1 MDLVF
6 SVHERRCADVD
17 DPGLDENKIY
27 WILTK
32 LAMRPRGYDTIFAT
46 APL

>member
-17 DPGLDENKIY
+17 DPGLDENHHI
-27 WILTK
+27 ILPFIK
-32 LAMRPRGYDTIFAT
+32 FLT
-46 APL
+46 AQEMSSY